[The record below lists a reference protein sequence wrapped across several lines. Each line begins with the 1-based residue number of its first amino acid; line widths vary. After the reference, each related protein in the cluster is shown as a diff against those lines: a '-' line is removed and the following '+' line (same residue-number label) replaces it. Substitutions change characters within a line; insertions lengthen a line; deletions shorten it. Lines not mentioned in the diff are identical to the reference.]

1 MSAVESGDMETAQRM
16 VDKNG
21 STQMLQFE
29 GSHERVTKQG
39 KSNHKVIDKLANTKD
54 NISKLAVIHIDEI
67 VQVSLKNNPYY
78 TQNSNHQWLDENG
91 WLHRNAKKDNVKKLF
106 FCANVI
112 RNTDGSIFNIT
123 LDITKTQN
131 GRMILYATN
140 GQIKRVGNV
149 QLNSLKIKGS
159 GLNSNSINSISKVS
173 GNVNTKPS
181 LAEMARNKD
190 IRYSLSNEFSDLS
203 TLDDEKIKVYN
214 NRIWAYGLFTDE
226 DILLLNERYNE
237 LQTNKR
243 TDNVLGDGSRLV

>member
-29 GSHERVTKQG
+29 GSNERVTKQG

-67 VQVSLKNNPYY
+67 VQVSLENNPYY
-78 TQNSNHQWLDENG
+78 TQNSNHQWLDKNG
-91 WLHRNAKKDNVKKLF
+91 WLHRN
-106 FCANVI
+106 ANVI

-237 LQTNKR
+237 LRTNKR

>member
-29 GSHERVTKQG
+29 GSNERVTKHW

-67 VQVSLKNNPYY
+67 VQVSLENNPYY

-91 WLHRNAKKDNVKKLF
+91 WLHRN
-106 FCANVI
+106 ANVI

-173 GNVNTKPS
+173 GNVNTKLS